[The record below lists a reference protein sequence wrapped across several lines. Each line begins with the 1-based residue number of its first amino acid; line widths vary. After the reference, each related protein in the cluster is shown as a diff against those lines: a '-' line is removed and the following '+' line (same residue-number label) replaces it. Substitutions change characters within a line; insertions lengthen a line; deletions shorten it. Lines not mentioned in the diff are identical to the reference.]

1 MTSNWYENE
10 LSIKVMKSKYLHDGE
25 TSHMDL
31 INRVS
36 GIFKSDALK
45 ENVKNLMLEG
55 KFFPA
60 GRSLYGA
67 GSKGKFN
74 ATMSNCYI
82 MRSPED
88 SLDDIYEVNREIA
101 KIFKSGGGIGV
112 NVSKLRP
119 NGARTNNAAR
129 TSTGAASFVNLFN
142 STGEIIGFHGR
153 RGATLVGLNI
163 NHPDIEEF
171 IDLRKDHA
179 LKAMNISCVVDDEFM
194 QALKEERMYTLHFE
208 VEATKQGI
216 IKNVPSTYLWDKIV
230 KMNYDYG
237 DPGLLFIDT
246 INNNN
251 LQSNNDLFNIEICNP
266 CAEYTGPAYN
276 SCNLGSIDLYKF
288 VKQKFTKDAYFDY
301 EEFHETVKVAVD
313 ALDEILDYG
322 YDLQPLDKNREIID
336 KWRSIGLG
344 FMGFADALIALNI
357 EYGSVESLL
366 FASKVSKYLMI
377 SAIIESTN
385 LAKKYGVAD
394 SLKHMTATEYLN
406 SNIIRQLRI
415 KPKDD
420 VLRIMSDSLSYGY
433 KKLED
438 DDDFFYQNLYEQMVE
453 GIRNYGI
460 RNAQLISI
468 APTGSLAILDGN
480 ASSGIEPLFKIAYT
494 RSTHGLEDRG
504 IEFEVFSRSIK
515 DLLEYDKTTD
525 NPLTNP
531 TVENIKK
538 KYTAVVDAYDINPIH
553 RVCVQGSIQP
563 NIDNAISSTVN
574 LKHEATTG
582 DINKIYRLAY
592 NLKLKG
598 ITVFR
603 DGCKRANLLGKINK
617 NISLF
622 EEFLDD
628 IENLNIDDKD
638 KIEKEL
644 ADKIVNKLNS
654 HYNSIKECKC
664 GTKEESNKTCN
675 CSNETSDND
684 FVKMNSVLPISRKTK
699 NKLCGATYRKR
710 TACVK
715 SLYVT
720 VNRDEDGNI
729 FEVFTNKSVHGCSAN
744 IATITRMTSL
754 ALRCGVRVDKI
765 IEELKQ
771 NSCQACMTLNR
782 EHPEYKLSLS
792 CPYAIAEAL
801 EEEYNSGFV
810 NNNSYNTIQTN
821 KIDEV
826 LNEEDLKIA
835 EEIKKKKGFDAI
847 TCPKCGSQTF
857 IVEGNCGKCIKCG
870 ECKCD

>member
-1 MTSNWYENE
+1 MSSNWYDND
-10 LSIKVMKSKYLHDGE
+10 LSIKVMKAKYLHDGE
-25 TSHMDL
+25 TSYKDL
-31 INRVS
+31 IDRVS
-36 GIFKSDALK
+36 GIFISNYLK
-45 ENVKNLMLEG
+45 TKVHDLMEEG

-112 NVSKLRP
+112 NLSKLRP
-119 NGARTNNAAR
+119 NGAKTNNAAR

-163 NHPDIEEF
+163 SHPDIEEF
-171 IDLRKDHA
+171 IDLRKKHS
-179 LKAMNISCVVDDEFM
+179 LKAMNISCVIDDSFM
-194 QALKEERMYTLHFE
+194 QALKEDSQYTLHFQ
-208 VEATKQGI
+208 VEATGQGI
-216 IKNVPSTYLWDKIV
+216 VKRLPAKELWNKII

-237 DPGLLFIDT
+237 DPGILFIDT
-246 INNNN
+246 INENN
-251 LQSNNDLFNIEICNP
+251 LQSNNELFDIEICNP

-276 SCNLGSIDLYKF
+276 SCNLGSIDLYSF
-288 VKQKFTKDAYFDY
+288 VKNKFTKDAYFDY
-301 EEFHETVKVAVD
+301 EEFHETVKIAVA

-357 EYGSVESLL
+357 EYGSTESLL

-377 SAIIESTN
+377 SAMIESSE
-385 LAKKYGVAD
+385 LAKKYGVAS
-394 SLKHMTATEYLN
+394 SLKHMTPEKYL
-406 SNIIRQLRI
+406 STNIVKELRT

-420 VLRIMSDSLSYGY
+420 VLRIMGKSLEYGY
-433 KKLED
+433 EKLKD
-438 DDDFFYQNLYEQMVE
+438 DDDTFYDNLYEKMVD
-453 GIRNYGI
+453 GIRNYGL

-480 ASSGIEPLFKIAYT
+480 ASSGIEPLFKIAYK

-504 IEFEVFSRSIK
+504 IEFEIFSRSIK
-515 DLLEYDKTTD
+515 DLIEYDKTTE
-525 NPLTNP
+525 NPLK
-531 TVENIKK
+531 EYSAESIKK
-538 KYTAVVDAYDINPIH
+538 KYPAVVDAYDINPIR
-553 RVCVQGSIQP
+553 RVCVQGAIQP

-574 LKHEATTG
+574 LKHEVTYE
-582 DINKIYRLAY
+582 DIDKIYKLAY
-592 NLKLKG
+592 VLKLKG
-598 ITVFR
+598 TTVFR
-603 DGCKRANLLGKINK
+603 DGCKRASILGNTNK
-617 NISLF
+617 RISLF
-622 EEFLDD
+622 EEFLDNTEEIKSKD
-628 IENLNIDDKD
+628 IKL
-638 KIEKEL
+638 EKEL
-644 ADKIVNKLNS
+644 AEKIVNKLNDE
-654 HYNSIKECKC
+654 YGIIKKCKC
-664 GTKEESNKTCN
+664 DTKEEPCDCNKEKSNNKVN
-675 CSNETSDND
+675 
-684 FVKMNSVLPISRKTK
+684 MNSVLPISRKTK
-699 NKLCGATYRKR
+699 NKLYGATYRKR

-729 FEVFTNKSVHGCSAN
+729 FEVFTNKSIHGCSAN

-754 ALRCGVRVDKI
+754 ALRCGVKVDKI

-801 EEEYNSGFV
+801 EEEYKSEFSINHNQETDNYEDREFDIPV
-810 NNNSYNTIQTN
+810 E
-821 KIDEV
+821 KDEV
-826 LNEEDLKIA
+826 
-835 EEIKKKKGFDAI
+835 EEIKNKKGFDAI
-847 TCPKCGSQTF
+847 TCPKCGRQTF
-857 IVEGNCGKCIKCG
+857 IVEGDCGKCIYCG